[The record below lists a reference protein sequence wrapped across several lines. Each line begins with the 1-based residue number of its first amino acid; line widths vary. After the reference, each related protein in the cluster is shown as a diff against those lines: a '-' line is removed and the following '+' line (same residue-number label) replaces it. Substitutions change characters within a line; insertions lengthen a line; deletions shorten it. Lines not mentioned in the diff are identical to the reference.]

1 MGFEFVSDRVICF
14 FFEGDGWLAKP
25 DQTMISRQ
33 ILNWAFNFLYFCMI
47 SVQLLCDKVQGEGGM
62 GQNMILYY
70 TGGGGGLERGQIV
83 LHNS

>member
-1 MGFEFVSDRVICF
+1 MVG
-14 FFEGDGWLAKP
+14 
-25 DQTMISRQ
+25 
-33 ILNWAFNFLYFCMI
+33 CMI
-47 SVQLLCDKVQGEGGM
+47 SVQLLCDKVQGEGGV